1 MRLLLPDTWL
11 PATAWVFRDVS
22 MTVSKRLRKKKME
35 VSHVHNECQISLVIE
50 EKELFL
56 GWKLAV
62 FYRESFSL
70 LC

>member
-1 MRLLLPDTWL
+1 MRLLLLDTWL
-11 PATAWVFRDVS
+11 PATAWVSRDVS
-22 MTVSKRLRKKKME
+22 MTVSKRLREKVE

-56 GWKLAV
+56 GWKSTV

-70 LC
+70 RC